1 MVKVLTYKCM
11 MISLFA
17 FAPSAFAGELKTLK
31 LRTLNAV
38 EEIKKSENHKKDI
51 LNKINDFIGDDIDLS
66 LFDKRR
72 VGWSV
77 YAKVSRISRVG
88 LRYRY

>member
-1 MVKVLTYKCM
+1 MKAITCKCM

-17 FAPSAFAGELKTLK
+17 LAPSAFAGELKTLK

-38 EEIKKSENHKKDI
+38 EEVKNSQNHKKDI
-51 LNKINDFIGDDIDLS
+51 FNKINDFIGDDVDLT

-72 VGWSV
+72 EGWSV
-77 YAKVSRISRVG
+77 YAKISRISRVG
-88 LRYRY
+88 FRYRY

>member
-38 EEIKKSENHKKDI
+38 EEIKKSENHKKD
-51 LNKINDFIGDDIDLS
+51 DIDLS